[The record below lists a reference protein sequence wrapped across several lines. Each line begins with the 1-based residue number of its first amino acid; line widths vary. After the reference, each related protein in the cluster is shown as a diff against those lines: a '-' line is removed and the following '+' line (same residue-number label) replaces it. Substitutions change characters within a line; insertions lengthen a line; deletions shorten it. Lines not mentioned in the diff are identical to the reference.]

1 MLRFEHSAEYGTR
14 RKMIWTEQ
22 NGNVLQ
28 QKETFCDIQ
37 KSTDRPGLLLS
48 LSIFCRTNTAVQ
60 KPPWTLTSKYNPGV
74 KLRGIKPDLRS
85 GTSCLRSTTS
95 NDRSGTSQLRSGT
108 FLLGSTTLHSL
119 YLVGGREPH
128 VCFRPFHLFPATR
141 WNITTI
147 KVIIRVYR
155 GVFR

>member
-1 MLRFEHSAEYGTR
+1 MLRFEHSTEYGTR
-14 RKMIWTEQ
+14 RKMIWAEQ

-74 KLRGIKPDLRS
+74 KLRGIPPDLRS
-85 GTSCLRSTTS
+85 GSSCLRSTTS
-95 NDRSGTSQLRSGT
+95 SDWSGTSQLRSGT
-108 FLLGSTTLHSL
+108 FLLGATTLHSL
-119 YLVGGREPH
+119 YWSAVGNPTSAFGRSGSSFGPSSLSPTAWDPPPLAE
-128 VCFRPFHLFPATR
+128 
-141 WNITTI
+141 
-147 KVIIRVYR
+147 
-155 GVFR
+155 